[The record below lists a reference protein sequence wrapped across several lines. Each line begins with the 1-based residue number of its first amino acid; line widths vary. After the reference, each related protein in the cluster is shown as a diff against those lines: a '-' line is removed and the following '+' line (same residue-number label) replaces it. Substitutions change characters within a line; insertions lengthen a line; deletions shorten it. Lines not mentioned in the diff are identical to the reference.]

1 MFYDVFYNFGN
12 LSVFLLLERL
22 FSPGARLWPPCGL
35 RRLCG
40 HRARE
45 CPSQHLCVH
54 GEMVVFPIMILIL
67 QEKMGSKLDSIT

>member
-40 HRARE
+40 HRD
-45 CPSQHLCVH
+45 LCA
-54 GEMVVFPIMILIL
+54 
-67 QEKMGSKLDSIT
+67 QAITVLVNVLPNTCVYTVRWWFVLL